1 MENVGVSLEEGG
13 IVRMVPILDCLYIR
27 TSDGVNYES
36 SCSLKTHS
44 SMKWHSNTKTI
55 KILS

>member
-36 SCSLKTHS
+36 SVFPQ
-44 SMKWHSNTKTI
+44 NT
-55 KILS
+55 LFNEMAFQY